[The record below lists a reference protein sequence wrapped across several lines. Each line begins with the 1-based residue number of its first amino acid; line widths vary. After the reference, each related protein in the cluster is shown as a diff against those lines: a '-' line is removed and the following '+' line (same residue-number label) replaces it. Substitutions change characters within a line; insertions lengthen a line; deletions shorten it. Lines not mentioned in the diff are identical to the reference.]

1 MPGGDEET
9 DETDYASLPRP
20 QRGSESQITLITLL
34 ANYWLHS
41 PAPIPSAALVD
52 LLEDFDV
59 TNASARTTLSRLSR
73 RGVLV
78 AEREGRRTFYRLSAA
93 ATGLL
98 RRRTTELLEFGTDHP
113 WDGMWTCVAF
123 SVPNERRHVRHPL
136 RANLRELGF
145 AGMYDG
151 LWISPNPPG
160 EALGRALAEL
170 SEVGSATVLR
180 ATIESSDG
188 VDPIDAFDHEEVR
201 AAYDEFVARFEPS
214 RASLA
219 SGDVTLKAA
228 LVERTLLT
236 NAWRHLNRLDPD
248 LPAALLPSD
257 WPRSAAHDLF
267 VEVYDGLAPLAA
279 TRFENVVGAHDPA
292 LRGKL
297 VTYSSADPPQVSEA
311 RLD

>member
-1 MPGGDEET
+1 MPRVSEAGDDT
-9 DETDYASLPRP
+9 DDDTDYASLPRP

-34 ANYWLHS
+34 ANNWLHS
-41 PAPIPSAALVD
+41 PATIPSAALVD
-52 LLEDFDV
+52 LLADFEV

-78 AEREGRRTFYRLSAA
+78 AEREGRRTFYMLSPPAA
-93 ATGLL
+93 KLL
-98 RRRTTELLEFGTDHP
+98 RQRTRELIEFGTARP

-123 SVPNERRHVRHPL
+123 SVPNARRHVRHPL
-136 RANLRELGF
+136 RASLRELGF

-188 VDPIDAFDHEEVR
+188 VAPIDAFDHAEVR
-201 AAYDEFVARFEPS
+201 RRYDEFRARFEPVH
-214 RASLA
+214 AALA
-219 SGDVTLKAA
+219 SGDFTLREA

-248 LPAALLPSD
+248 LPAELLPRD
-257 WPRSAAHDLF
+257 WPRSAARDLF
-267 VEVYDGLAPLAA
+267 VDVYDGLAPLAA
-279 TRFENVVGAHDPA
+279 ARFDHVIGTHDA
-292 LRGKL
+292 DLRRR
-297 VTYSSADPPQVSEA
+297 VHVFTTSDPPEPA
-311 RLD
+311 